1 MKNLLFSNTRS
12 NAAGGNIRR
21 WLSVFLLIS
30 LTVSLYACSSGPET
44 QDDKKSGGSLQPD
57 YVSQSESVVVPEGSG
72 SLAPNAQND
81 PPKEPTTLVL
91 AAIGLSSQLRKAIV
105 DFNTTHDSVHIDI
118 KDYSEYNTA
127 ADFRAGYERFLL
139 DVITGSIPD
148 ILVMSSELPY
158 KKIASAGILE
168 DLYPYLDADPELSRE
183 DFFPNILHALELDGH
198 LYLATPDFILE
209 TVVGSAA
216 VVGTETGLSYD
227 EYYQC
232 LASMPEGCRGFAPY
246 EADKETMLS
255 GCSLLEM
262 DNLIDWENGTCH
274 FDSEEFIG
282 LLKFANSISTSGLG
296 DMSGDAF
303 TMLAQGQQMLSV
315 AAISSLSYLPVD
327 YDHVFGG
334 ETTFVGY
341 PIYSGIGHKIYLM
354 NGALSISSLCR
365 DKASAWE
372 FIRTFFSE
380 QVQNS
385 TSFLP
390 TNVKA
395 FENKIAE
402 ATTVKYE
409 TDENGQYVLDENG
422 EKIPVV
428 IASYFDGFKMVDIY
442 SLTERQAQLI
452 RKAVGEA
459 EKLCCYEST
468 INNIILEG
476 ARPYFAGQRTAE
488 EAAAII
494 QSRAAIYVSEQG

>member
-1 MKNLLFSNTRS
+1 MKNFLFSNVRS

-21 WLSVFLLIS
+21 LLSIFLIMS
-30 LTVSLYACSSGPET
+30 LAVSLCACGSGSET
-44 QDDKKSGGSLQPD
+44 QHDKKSGSTLQPD
-57 YVSQSESVVVPEGSG
+57 YVYESESAGQPEQS
-72 SLAPNAQND
+72 
-81 PPKEPTTLVL
+81 KEPTTLVL
-91 AAIGLSSQLRKAIV
+91 AAIGLSPQLRQAID
-105 DFNTTHDSVHIDI
+105 DFNSTHDSAHIDI

-127 ADFRAGYERFLL
+127 TDFRAGYDRFLI
-139 DVITGSIPD
+139 DIITGSVPD

-158 KKIASAGILE
+158 KKIASSGILE
-168 DLYPYLDADPELSRE
+168 DLYPYIDADRELSRE
-183 DFFPNILHALELDGH
+183 DFFPNILGALELDGH
-198 LYLATPDFILE
+198 LFMAVPDFMLE

-216 VVGTETGLSYD
+216 VVGTEAGLTYD
-227 EYYQC
+227 EYYRS

-255 GCSLLEM
+255 GCSMLEM
-262 DNLIDWENGTCH
+262 DNLIDWTNGTCH

-282 LLKFANSISTSGLG
+282 LLKFANSISTSGSG
-296 DMSGDAF
+296 GMSGDAF

-315 AAISSLSYLPVD
+315 SAISSLSYMPVD

-334 ETTFVGY
+334 EATFVGY
-341 PIYSGIGHKIYLM
+341 PTYSGIGHKIYLM
-354 NGALSISSLCR
+354 NGALSMSSVCR
-365 DKASAWE
+365 DKASAWD
-372 FIRTFFSE
+372 FIRTFLSE
-380 QVQNS
+380 QYQNS
-385 TSFLP
+385 ASFIP
-390 TNVKA
+390 TNMKA

-409 TDENGQYVLDENG
+409 TDANGQYILDENG
-422 EKIPVV
+422 EKTPIA
-428 IASYFDGFKMVDIY
+428 IASYFDGYKMVGIY

-488 EAAAII
+488 EAAANI
-494 QSRAAIYVSEQG
+494 QATAAIYVSEQG